1 MSSPR
6 YFQGSSLTGL
16 VKAGTARSF
25 REVVDALRIPP
36 RLGMSRAD
44 FMSLDEKQRN
54 EAKQVPFFVPACF
67 KRSPS
72 KRVYAE
78 ATHCNLIF
86 LDIDPEKKRTP
97 EGKWV
102 ETGSYPAAPFV
113 RDPNRLHTLLEGFN
127 FAAHVTASSTPERPR
142 MRIIVDATNI
152 PLHRYAAAVM
162 DVASRLGLPLVTRE
176 STVAVQPMF
185 LPVIFQDT
193 TEEDYP
199 LLCWEVDGR
208 AYTTKD
214 ITTEGEPEERES
226 KGNAPSD
233 DLDFLRAPVPEVTLE
248 IARAALFH
256 VDADCSRDEWLQL
269 AAALKHQFYP
279 RQEEEAYTLF
289 DEWSAQGEKYGG
301 TDETEKLWKSLRPT
315 PTGRLPV
322 TIRTLLH
329 TAAACGWDDK
339 PLKEDAFKAVYEWFD
354 EARSIT
360 DLMEHGVKRILG
372 APQLSTMQVDT
383 LAHQLAKKAKERF
396 AYTISLTAIRKD
408 LERVRELMREKKAP
422 EKLKEPLWAK
432 GVCYIANTDEF
443 YRQRTGER
451 YKSHAF
457 NSSYARWLLP
467 TEDML
472 RERGEVPTAAL
483 LARPV
488 VEPSVYALNHLK
500 IPTVYDY
507 AYDPSQ
513 PMEMFFVDRGRKY
526 VNTYSPTYPE
536 ADPAN
541 APRIAAMVERHL
553 ANLIAEEEYRQT
565 LIDFLA
571 YQVQFPGRKVRWAV
585 LIQSAEGA
593 GKTLL
598 AKLMKAA
605 LGAEHVRV
613 IGGEEIKRGW
623 NEWSFGSQLV
633 VLEEVRVAGANRHEV
648 MNALKPLITNDDVS
662 INERNRNTRE
672 VRNITNYMLFSNHH
686 NAITITPN
694 DRRYFVVKSPLQ
706 HKKQVQS
713 LGTDYFSPLYD
724 AIREYPGA
732 VRSWLNDWTVSP
744 SFQPQGHAPRTT
756 YVQDLVEDCAS
767 DLTAAVRRLMREGDH
782 PLVQYDIVGSKA
794 LMDMLSE
801 EDNLR
806 GITPHTLTNVLR
818 EEGLEKVGR
827 ISLGDDR
834 QYIWVRHGVDKRTA
848 PEEAARRVKNN
859 LKNLEM
865 EIFD

>member
-1 MSSPR
+1 MTAR
-6 YFQGSSLTGL
+6 YFQGASLTGT
-16 VKAGTARSF
+16 VRAGTARSF
-25 REVVDALRIPP
+25 REVVDALRLPP

-44 FMSLDEKQRN
+44 FLALDEKKRN

-67 KRSPS
+67 KQSPS

-86 LDIDPEKKRTP
+86 LDIDPEKRRLP
-97 EGKWV
+97 DGKWE
-102 ETGSYPAAPFV
+102 ETGRYPAAPFV
-113 RDPNRLHTLLEGFN
+113 RDPERLHTLLEGFN

-142 MRIIVDATNI
+142 MRIIVDASDI
-152 PLHRYAAAVM
+152 PLARYPAAVH

-185 LPVIFQDT
+185 LPIIFSDT
-193 TEEDYP
+193 SEEDYP

-208 AYTTKD
+208 SYTVKD
-214 ITTEGEPEERES
+214 IITEDGEAATES
-226 KGNAPSD
+226 KGNAQSD
-233 DLDFLRAPVPEVTLE
+233 DLDFLRAPVPEVTLA
-248 IARAALFH
+248 IAKDALSH
-256 VDADCSRDEWLQL
+256 LDADCSRDEWLQV

-279 RQEEEAYTLF
+279 RQEEDAYTLF
-289 DEWSAQGEKYGG
+289 DEWSAQGVKYGG
-301 TDETEKLWKSLRPT
+301 GDETEKLWKSLRPT

-329 TAAACGWDDK
+329 AAVAAGWDDQ
-339 PLKEDAFKAVYEWFD
+339 PVKEDAFRKVYEWFD

-396 AYTISLTAIRKD
+396 AYTISLSAIRKD
-408 LERVRELMREKKAP
+408 LERVRELMREKKPP

-472 RERGEVPTAAL
+472 RDRGEVPTPAL

-536 ADPAN
+536 LDAAN
-541 APRIAAMVERHL
+541 TERVASLVQRHL
-553 ANLIAEEEYRQT
+553 GNLIAEDDYRRT
-565 LIDFLA
+565 IIDFMA

-593 GKTLL
+593 GKTFL
-598 AKLMKAA
+598 AELMKTA
-605 LGAEHVRV
+605 LGAEHVRI

-623 NEWSFGSQLV
+623 NEWAFGSQLV
-633 VLEEVRVAGANRHEV
+633 VLEEVRVAGANRHEI
-648 MNALKPLITNDDVS
+648 MNALKPLITNDDIS
-662 INERNRNTRE
+662 INERNRNTRQAK
-672 VRNITNYMLFSNHH
+672 NITNYMLFSNHH
-686 NAITITPN
+686 NALTITPN

-706 HKKQVQS
+706 HKGQVQS
-713 LGTDYFSPLYD
+713 LGENYFAPIYAAL
-724 AIREYPGA
+724 REYPGA
-732 VRSWLNDWTVSP
+732 VRSWLNEWTISP
-744 SFQPQGHAPRTT
+744 DFRPDGHAPRTT
-756 YVQDLVEDCAS
+756 YLADLVEDSAS
-767 DLTAAVRRLMREGDH
+767 DVTAAVRRLMREGDH

-801 EDNLR
+801 EDNIR
-806 GITPHTLTNVLR
+806 GVTPHTLTHVLR
-818 EEGLEKVGR
+818 EEGMEKVGR
-827 ISLGDDR
+827 ITIGEER
-834 QYIWVRHGVDKRTA
+834 QYIWVRHGVNKRTA

-865 EIFD
+865 QLFD